1 MSEPSTPLMRQYS
14 AIKKEHPNAL
24 LFFRLGDFYEL
35 FFDDAILA
43 ARELQITL
51 TSRNKE
57 KGVNIPMCGVPY
69 HAAEG
74 YIAKLIRR
82 GFKVAVCEQVED
94 PRLATKLV
102 RREVTRVVTP
112 GTAADSSLNAEEN
125 NFLAAVATVGDR
137 VGFAAL
143 DLSTG
148 EFRATEFAGESAG
161 RRIQEEL
168 EQLRPKEMLYGSS
181 APLLEHASSTQLG
194 SFATLNGRDTPHSTG
209 TAPVARISG
218 FGWAETPLD
227 DWIFA
232 PDHAIPL
239 VENHF
244 GVLSLEGFG
253 LAGKQAAASAAGAI
267 LYYIRSTQRGTLDH
281 VDRIGFYERQNCL
294 VLDAVTVRN
303 LELIEPLFAGT
314 DAGVTLIRCLDA
326 TITPMGKRLLRM
338 WMLRPS
344 LDRTEIEA
352 RLDAVDVQ
360 VKDIVGREELRR
372 SLDGILDLE
381 RLLSRVTLETANP
394 RDVLALGASLGKLPK
409 VRGVLAGLLAP
420 RLAMLHAAID
430 ELGDLRGKIESM
442 LAPEPPLTLND
453 GGVIAAGIDK
463 DLDELRD
470 LSHNSKQYLAQVET
484 RERERT
490 GIGSLKVKFNS
501 IFGYYI
507 EISKANLHHAPTDYE
522 RKQTLVNAER
532 FTTPELKEYE
542 SKILDAQEKIVEIE
556 RRLFAELRSA
566 IAAEAKRIR
575 QTALA
580 LAEVDVLGSLA
591 HIAALRNYC
600 RPKFEADNSDQTAD
614 LEIVEGR
621 HPVIELQ
628 EMTIGNDRFVPNDL
642 FLNSKTHN
650 IVVLTGPNMGGKS
663 TYLRQAALIVIM
675 AQMGSFVPARSVRMG
690 IVDRVF
696 TRIGASDN
704 VARGRSTFMV
714 EMTETAAILHT
725 ATPRS
730 LILLDEVGR
739 GTSTYDGLA
748 IAWAAV
754 EYLHAR
760 VRAKT
765 LFATHYFE
773 LTELAEQLSGVK
785 NYHVSVKETGGSVVF
800 LRRVEPGAADRSYGI
815 EVAKLAGLPNEVVV
829 RAREV
834 LAEHESSEHRL
845 SGHLTP
851 GSAPERPAQLTIF
864 TPLSQPVLEKL
875 READLDRMTP
885 LEALNLLAELKKADW
900 QKRWQRRTQLIH
912 ASGQLLI
919 VGFDGTEMSPRLA
932 SLLAK
937 IAPAGVILFARNI
950 KGVEQTHTLLR
961 ECQKCVAMPLFTC
974 VDLEGGTVDRFRN
987 VLGTAPSP
995 AEVFA
1000 TGSRALYRKHGRV
1013 IGENC
1018 RALGFNVDFAPV
1030 LDLAFAASRSVM
1042 SSRAVSDDPKQVVVY
1057 AREFL
1062 QGLRDAGVLGCGKHF
1077 PWAG

>member
-1 MSEPSTPLMRQYS
+1 MPEPSTPLMRQYA

-35 FFDDAILA
+35 FFDDAVLA

-57 KGVNIPMCGVPY
+57 KGVAIPMCGVPY

-74 YIAKLIRR
+74 YISKLIRR

-94 PRLATKLV
+94 ARLATKLV

-168 EQLRPKEMLYGSS
+168 EQLRPKEMLYGTS
-181 APLLEHASSTQLG
+181 APLFETRNSGETGVLARPAGEPLATTALSRST
-194 SFATLNGRDTPHSTG
+194 N
-209 TAPVARISG
+209 
-218 FGWAETPLD
+218 GWAETPLD

-239 VENHF
+239 LENHF

-253 LAGKQAAASAAGAI
+253 LAGKPAAASAAGAI

-314 DAGVTLIRCLDA
+314 DAGVTLFRCMDA
-326 TITPMGKRLLRM
+326 TVTPMGKRLLRT

-344 LDRTEIEA
+344 LDPSEING
-352 RLDAVDVQ
+352 RLDSVEVQ
-360 VKDIVGREELRR
+360 VKDTVAGEELRR

-394 RDVLALGASLGKLPK
+394 RDVLALAASLARIPK
-409 VRGVLAGLLAP
+409 VRTVLSGLATS
-420 RLAMLHAAID
+420 RLSTLHTAID
-430 ELGDLRGKIESM
+430 ELGDLREKVDGT
-442 LAPEPPLTLND
+442 LVPEPPLTLSD
-453 GGVIAAGIDK
+453 GGVIAAGVDK

-470 LSHNSKQYLAQVET
+470 LSRNSKQYLAQVET

-507 EISKANLHHAPTDYE
+507 EISKANLHLSPADYE

-542 SKILDAQEKIVEIE
+542 SRILDAQEKIVEIE

-580 LAEVDVLGSLA
+580 LAEVDVLGCLA

-600 RPKFEADNSDQTAD
+600 RPRFEQKFEQKPDEAEKAEDVGD

-628 EMTIGNDRFVPNDL
+628 ELAAGSERFVPNEL
-642 FLNSKTHN
+642 FLDAATHN

-675 AQMGSFVPARSVRMG
+675 AQMGSFVPARAVRMG

-704 VARGRSTFMV
+704 LARGRSTFMV

-725 ATPRS
+725 ATARS

-748 IAWAAV
+748 IAWAAI

-760 VRAKT
+760 VHAKT

-834 LAEHESSEHRL
+834 LAEHESAERRL
-845 SGHLTP
+845 SEHLTP
-851 GSAPERPAQLTIF
+851 GASTEPERPTQLTIF

-875 READLDRMTP
+875 REVDLDRLTP
-885 LEALNLLAELKKADW
+885 LEALNLLAELKKE
-900 QKRWQRRTQLIH
+900 I
-912 ASGQLLI
+912 
-919 VGFDGTEMSPRLA
+919 
-932 SLLAK
+932 
-937 IAPAGVILFARNI
+937 
-950 KGVEQTHTLLR
+950 
-961 ECQKCVAMPLFTC
+961 
-974 VDLEGGTVDRFRN
+974 
-987 VLGTAPSP
+987 
-995 AEVFA
+995 
-1000 TGSRALYRKHGRV
+1000 
-1013 IGENC
+1013 
-1018 RALGFNVDFAPV
+1018 
-1030 LDLAFAASRSVM
+1030 
-1042 SSRAVSDDPKQVVVY
+1042 
-1057 AREFL
+1057 
-1062 QGLRDAGVLGCGKHF
+1062 
-1077 PWAG
+1077 

>member
-1 MSEPSTPLMRQYS
+1 MAEPSTPLMRQYA

-35 FFDDAILA
+35 FFDDAVLA

-57 KGVNIPMCGVPY
+57 KGVDIPMCGVPY
-69 HAAEG
+69 HAAEN
-74 YIAKLIRR
+74 YISKLIRR

-94 PRLATKLV
+94 PRLAKKLV

-112 GTAADSSLNAEEN
+112 GTAADASLNAEEN
-125 NFLAAVATVGDR
+125 NFLAAVATAGEHA
-137 VGFAAL
+137 GFAAL

-148 EFRATEFAGESAG
+148 EFRATQFSGEDAL

-168 EQLRPKEMLYGSS
+168 EQLRPKEVLYGSS
-181 APLLEHASSTQLG
+181 APLLEMTG
-194 SFATLNGRDTPHSTG
+194 GRDNTRHVARAGTP
-209 TAPVARISG
+209 ALARISG
-218 FGWAETPLD
+218 GGWAETPLD

-239 VENHF
+239 LENHF

-253 LAGKQAAASAAGAI
+253 LAGKRAAAAAAGAI
-267 LYYIRSTQRGTLDH
+267 LYYIRSTQRGKLDH
-281 VDRIGFYERQNCL
+281 VDRIGFYERQSCL

-314 DAGVTLIRCLDA
+314 DLGVTLFRCMDE
-326 TITPMGKRLLRM
+326 TVTPMGKRLLRT

-344 LDRTEIEA
+344 LDRVEIEG
-352 RLDAVDVQ
+352 RLDAVEAQ
-360 VKDIVGREELRR
+360 VKDTMRREELRR

-394 RDVLALGASLGKLPK
+394 RDVLALAASLAKIPS
-409 VRGVLAGLLAP
+409 VRTVLSGLTASRLGVLRGAL
-420 RLAMLHAAID
+420 D
-430 ELGDLRGKIESM
+430 ELADLRGTIDRT
-442 LAPEPPLTLND
+442 LVPEPPLTLSD
-453 GGVIAAGIDK
+453 GGVIAAGVDK

-470 LSHNSKQYLAQVET
+470 LSRNSKQYLAHVEQ

-507 EISKANLHHAPTDYE
+507 EISKANLHLAPADYE

-566 IAAEAKRIR
+566 VAAEAKRIR

-580 LAEVDVLGSLA
+580 LAEVDVLGGLA
-591 HIAALRNYC
+591 HIAAIRNYC
-600 RPKFEADNSDQTAD
+600 RPRFEAQDGEHAGD

-628 EMTIGNDRFVPNDL
+628 ELSAGSERFVPNDL
-642 FLNSKTHN
+642 FLNSTSAGQNSTHN

-663 TYLRQAALIVIM
+663 TYLRQAALIVIL
-675 AQMGSFVPARSVRMG
+675 AQMGSFVPARAARLG

-725 ATPRS
+725 ATARS

-785 NYHVSVKETGGSVVF
+785 NYHVSVKEAGGSVVF
-800 LRRVEPGAADRSYGI
+800 LRRVEPRAADRSYGI
-815 EVAKLAGLPNEVVV
+815 EVAKLAGLPHEVVV

-845 SGHLTP
+845 SGHLSP
-851 GSAPERPAQLTIF
+851 GSSPVDQERPAQLTIF
-864 TPLSQPVLEKL
+864 TPLSQPVLERL
-875 READLDRMTP
+875 REVDLNRLTP
-885 LEALNLLAELKKADW
+885 LEALNLLAELKKE
-900 QKRWQRRTQLIH
+900 I
-912 ASGQLLI
+912 
-919 VGFDGTEMSPRLA
+919 
-932 SLLAK
+932 
-937 IAPAGVILFARNI
+937 
-950 KGVEQTHTLLR
+950 
-961 ECQKCVAMPLFTC
+961 
-974 VDLEGGTVDRFRN
+974 
-987 VLGTAPSP
+987 
-995 AEVFA
+995 
-1000 TGSRALYRKHGRV
+1000 
-1013 IGENC
+1013 
-1018 RALGFNVDFAPV
+1018 
-1030 LDLAFAASRSVM
+1030 
-1042 SSRAVSDDPKQVVVY
+1042 
-1057 AREFL
+1057 
-1062 QGLRDAGVLGCGKHF
+1062 
-1077 PWAG
+1077 

>member
-1 MSEPSTPLMRQYS
+1 MSDPSTPLMRQYA
-14 AIKKEHPNAL
+14 AIKKEHPTAL

-35 FFDDAILA
+35 FFDDAVLA
-43 ARELQITL
+43 SRELQITL

-57 KGVNIPMCGVPY
+57 KGVDIPMCGVPY

-82 GFKVAVCEQVED
+82 GFRVAVCEQVED
-94 PRLATKLV
+94 PRLAKKLV

-168 EQLRPKEMLYGSS
+168 EQLRPKELLYGSS
-181 APLLEHASSTQLG
+181 APLFEQRRDGGTSAPARP
-194 SFATLNGRDTPHSTG
+194 ATVSGVPSAPARSTG
-209 TAPVARISG
+209 A
-218 FGWAETPLD
+218 FAETPLD
-227 DWIFA
+227 DWVFS
-232 PDHAIPL
+232 PDHALPL
-239 VENHF
+239 LENHF

-253 LAGKQAAASAAGAI
+253 LQGKTAAASAAGAI
-267 LYYIRSTQRGTLDH
+267 LYYIRSTQRGTLNH
-281 VDRIGFYERQNCL
+281 IDRVGFYERQDCL
-294 VLDAVTVRN
+294 VLDATTVRN

-314 DAGVTLIRCLDA
+314 DPGVTLFRCLDA
-326 TITPMGKRLLRM
+326 TVTPMGKRLLRA

-344 LDRTEIEA
+344 LETTEIHA
-352 RLDAVDVQ
+352 RLDAVEAQ
-360 VKDIVGREELRR
+360 VKDTVNRVELRR
-372 SLDGILDLE
+372 MLDGILDLE
-381 RLLSRVTLETANP
+381 RLLSRVTLEAANP
-394 RDVLALGASLGKLPK
+394 RDILALAASLARIPQ
-409 VRGVLAGLLAP
+409 VRKALAGFSP
-420 RLAMLHAAID
+420 ERLTQLHARLD
-430 ELGDLRGKIESM
+430 ELTDLRQRISETIV
-442 LAPEPPLTLND
+442 PEPPLTLAD
-453 GGVIAAGIDK
+453 GGVIASGVDK

-470 LSHNSKQYLAQVET
+470 LSRNSKQYLAQVEL

-490 GIGSLKVKFNS
+490 GIASLKVKFNS

-507 EISKANLHHAPTDYE
+507 EISKANLHHAPNDYE

-556 RRLFAELRSA
+556 RRLFADLRSA

-580 LAEVDVLGSLA
+580 LAEVDVLACLA

-600 RPKFEADNSDQTAD
+600 RPKFEEASDHAAD
-614 LEIVEGR
+614 LESNDLEIIDGR
-621 HPVIELQ
+621 HPVIEQQ
-628 EMTIGNDRFVPNDL
+628 EFGAGASGLNDRFVPNDL
-642 FLNSKTHN
+642 FLNPKTHN
-650 IVVLTGPNMGGKS
+650 IIVLTGPNMGGKS

-675 AQMGSFVPARSVRMG
+675 AQMGSFVPARAARLG

-704 VARGRSTFMV
+704 LARGRSTFMV

-748 IAWAAV
+748 IAWAAI

-760 VRAKT
+760 VHAKT

-785 NYHVSVKETGGSVVF
+785 NYHVSVKEAGGSVVF
-800 LRRVEPGAADRSYGI
+800 LRKVEPGAADRSYGI

-834 LAEHESSEHRL
+834 LAEHESAEHRL
-845 SGHLTP
+845 TEHLTP
-851 GSAPERPAQLTIF
+851 GSQPERPAQLTIF

-875 READLDRMTP
+875 REVDLNRLTP
-885 LEALNLLAELKKADW
+885 LEALNLLAELKKE
-900 QKRWQRRTQLIH
+900 I
-912 ASGQLLI
+912 
-919 VGFDGTEMSPRLA
+919 
-932 SLLAK
+932 
-937 IAPAGVILFARNI
+937 
-950 KGVEQTHTLLR
+950 
-961 ECQKCVAMPLFTC
+961 
-974 VDLEGGTVDRFRN
+974 
-987 VLGTAPSP
+987 
-995 AEVFA
+995 
-1000 TGSRALYRKHGRV
+1000 
-1013 IGENC
+1013 
-1018 RALGFNVDFAPV
+1018 
-1030 LDLAFAASRSVM
+1030 
-1042 SSRAVSDDPKQVVVY
+1042 
-1057 AREFL
+1057 
-1062 QGLRDAGVLGCGKHF
+1062 
-1077 PWAG
+1077 

>member
-1 MSEPSTPLMRQYS
+1 MSEPSTPLMRQYA

-35 FFDDAILA
+35 FFDDAVLA

-57 KGVNIPMCGVPY
+57 KGVAIPMCGVPY

-74 YIAKLIRR
+74 YISKLIRR

-94 PRLATKLV
+94 ARLATKLV
-102 RREVTRVVTP
+102 RRQVTRVVTP

-125 NFLAAVATVGDR
+125 NFLAAVTTVGDR

-148 EFRATEFAGESAG
+148 EFRATEFGGESAG

-181 APLLEHASSTQLG
+181 APLFEKRTRG
-194 SFATLNGRDTPHSTG
+194 ATGVLAR
-209 TAPVARISG
+209 PVAEHTATVLPQPTN
-218 FGWAETPLD
+218 GWAETPLD

-239 VENHF
+239 LENHF

-253 LAGKQAAASAAGAI
+253 LAGKPAAASAAGAI

-314 DAGVTLIRCLDA
+314 DAGVTLFRCMDA
-326 TITPMGKRLLRM
+326 TVTPMGKRLLRT

-344 LDRTEIEA
+344 LDPSEING
-352 RLDAVDVQ
+352 RLDSVEVQ
-360 VKDIVGREELRR
+360 VKDTVRREELRR

-394 RDVLALGASLGKLPK
+394 RDILALAASLARIPK
-409 VRGVLAGLLAP
+409 VRTVLA
-420 RLAMLHAAID
+420 RLSASRLGTLHTAID
-430 ELGDLRGKIESM
+430 ELADLREKIDRT
-442 LAPEPPLTLND
+442 LVPEPPLTLSD
-453 GGVIAAGIDK
+453 GGAIAAGVDK

-470 LSHNSKQYLAQVET
+470 LSRNSKQYLAQVET

-507 EISKANLHHAPTDYE
+507 EISKANLHLSPADYE

-556 RRLFAELRSA
+556 RRLFAELRTA

-580 LAEVDVLGSLA
+580 LAEVDVLGCLA
-591 HIAALRNYC
+591 HIAGLRNYC
-600 RPKFEADNSDQTAD
+600 RPHFDEAEKAEDVGD

-628 EMTIGNDRFVPNDL
+628 ELAAGSERFVPNEL
-642 FLNSKTHN
+642 FLDSSTHN

-675 AQMGSFVPARSVRMG
+675 AQMGSFVPARAVRMG

-704 VARGRSTFMV
+704 LARGRSTFMV

-725 ATPRS
+725 ATARS

-748 IAWAAV
+748 IAWAAI

-760 VRAKT
+760 VHAKT

-773 LTELAEQLSGVK
+773 LTELADQLSGVK

-834 LAEHESSEHRL
+834 LAEHESAERRL
-845 SGHLTP
+845 SEHLTP
-851 GSAPERPAQLTIF
+851 GASTEPERPTQLTIF

-875 READLDRMTP
+875 REVDLDRLTP
-885 LEALNLLAELKKADW
+885 LEALNLLAELK
-900 QKRWQRRTQLIH
+900 
-912 ASGQLLI
+912 GQI
-919 VGFDGTEMSPRLA
+919 D
-932 SLLAK
+932 
-937 IAPAGVILFARNI
+937 
-950 KGVEQTHTLLR
+950 
-961 ECQKCVAMPLFTC
+961 
-974 VDLEGGTVDRFRN
+974 
-987 VLGTAPSP
+987 
-995 AEVFA
+995 
-1000 TGSRALYRKHGRV
+1000 
-1013 IGENC
+1013 
-1018 RALGFNVDFAPV
+1018 
-1030 LDLAFAASRSVM
+1030 
-1042 SSRAVSDDPKQVVVY
+1042 
-1057 AREFL
+1057 
-1062 QGLRDAGVLGCGKHF
+1062 
-1077 PWAG
+1077 

>member
-1 MSEPSTPLMRQYS
+1 MSEPSTPLMRQYA
-14 AIKKEHPNAL
+14 AIKREHPNAL

-35 FFDDAILA
+35 FFEDAVLA
-43 ARELQITL
+43 SRELQITL

-57 KGVNIPMCGVPY
+57 KGLAIPMCGVPY

-74 YIAKLIRR
+74 YISKLIRK
-82 GFKVAVCEQVED
+82 GFKVAVCEQVEEAS
-94 PRLATKLV
+94 LAKKLV

-112 GTAADSSLNAEEN
+112 GTADASSLGAEEN
-125 NFLAAVATVGDR
+125 NFLAAVATVGEH

-148 EFRATEFAGESAG
+148 EFRATEFAGDTAS

-168 EQLRPKEMLYGSS
+168 EQLRPKELLYGSS
-181 APLLEHASSTQLG
+181 APLFDSRERYAHQTSGGAPPLS
-194 SFATLNGRDTPHSTG
+194 GRNTG
-209 TAPVARISG
+209 VT
-218 FGWAETPLD
+218 ETPLD

-232 PDHAIPL
+232 PDHALPL
-239 VENHF
+239 LENHF

-253 LAGKQAAASAAGAI
+253 LAAKRAAASAAGAI
-267 LYYIRSTQRGTLDH
+267 LYYIRSTQRGKLDH
-281 VDRIGFYERQNCL
+281 VDRIGFYERQHCL

-303 LELIEPLFAGT
+303 LELIEPLFSGT
-314 DAGVTLIRCLDA
+314 DAGVTLFRCMDA
-326 TITPMGKRLLRM
+326 TVTPMGKRLLRN
-338 WMLRPS
+338 WILRPS
-344 LDRTEIEA
+344 IDPLEIEA
-352 RLDAVDVQ
+352 RLDAVEIQ
-360 VKDIVGREELRR
+360 VKDTVRRDELRQG
-372 SLDGILDLE
+372 LAGILDLE

-394 RDVLALGASLGKLPK
+394 RDLLTLSASLGRIPA
-409 VRGVLAGLLAP
+409 VRAVLASLPAIRLSGLRSAAEELAEL
-420 RLAMLHAAID
+420 RDRID
-430 ELGDLRGKIESM
+430 QTLV
-442 LAPEPPLTLND
+442 PEPPLTLND
-453 GGVIAAGIDK
+453 GGAIAPGIDR

-470 LSHNSKQYLAQVET
+470 LSRNSKQYLARVET

-507 EISKANLHHAPTDYE
+507 EISKANLHLSPADYE

-542 SKILDAQEKIVEIE
+542 SKILDAQEKIVDIE

-566 IAAEAKRIR
+566 VATEAKRIR

-580 LAEVDVLGSLA
+580 LAEVDVLSSLA

-600 RPKFEADNSDQTAD
+600 RPKLEVSDAVETSRDSGD
-614 LEIVEGR
+614 LEILEGR

-628 EMTIGNDRFVPNDL
+628 ELASGSERFIPNDL
-642 FLNSKTHN
+642 FLTSPSSASTTISSAQN

-675 AQMGSFVPARSVRMG
+675 AQMGSFVPARSARLSV
-690 IVDRVF
+690 VDRVF

-725 ATPRS
+725 ATARS

-760 VRAKT
+760 VHAKT

-785 NYHVSVKETGGSVVF
+785 NYHVSVKETGGNVAF

-815 EVAKLAGLPNEVVV
+815 EVAKLAGLPKEVVV

-851 GSAPERPAQLTIF
+851 GSSPQPDRPRQLTIF

-875 READLDRMTP
+875 RDVDLNRLTP
-885 LEALNLLAELKKADW
+885 LDALNLLAELKK
-900 QKRWQRRTQLIH
+900 
-912 ASGQLLI
+912 
-919 VGFDGTEMSPRLA
+919 
-932 SLLAK
+932 
-937 IAPAGVILFARNI
+937 
-950 KGVEQTHTLLR
+950 
-961 ECQKCVAMPLFTC
+961 
-974 VDLEGGTVDRFRN
+974 
-987 VLGTAPSP
+987 
-995 AEVFA
+995 
-1000 TGSRALYRKHGRV
+1000 
-1013 IGENC
+1013 
-1018 RALGFNVDFAPV
+1018 
-1030 LDLAFAASRSVM
+1030 
-1042 SSRAVSDDPKQVVVY
+1042 
-1057 AREFL
+1057 
-1062 QGLRDAGVLGCGKHF
+1062 
-1077 PWAG
+1077 